1 MGEDPKISR
10 PKTDADF
17 RNKFSKTWLT
27 KFLTRKIF
35 IRTIPS
41 LHLSE
46 MRNFFSS
53 DGILILHIVVEYHQF
68 KKYFTFKF

>member
-41 LHLSE
+41 LQSE